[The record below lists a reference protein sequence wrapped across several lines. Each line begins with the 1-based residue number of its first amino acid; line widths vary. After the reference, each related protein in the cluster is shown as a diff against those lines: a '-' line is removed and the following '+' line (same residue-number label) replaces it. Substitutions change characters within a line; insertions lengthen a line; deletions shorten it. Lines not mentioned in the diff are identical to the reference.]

1 MSSGAVD
8 AMKKKVKQN
17 FLSPAEAYRSHEK
30 RKNVPGSPTHSQGPL
45 SKKDHPLPSAMI
57 TAETVSEYL
66 VSHPDFLEYFV
77 MEKVEVEQLE
87 RWIIRKSQRLKKK
100 PETKSGRKTSLS
112 RWKFCVHADKR
123 QMLQDLTQSLQQK
136 PTKDQVLWELA
147 NCICSAVNAD
157 GYKLFLSTKS
167 DPEDLRLIAAPEHAP
182 ASARNG
188 SGYGFDGD
196 HALPAYVAR
205 TQEPVRLSRGATDAK
220 FPEEVMQELQG
231 DIYHVQ
237 CQPIIQSD
245 GQLSAVLELW
255 RREGGGPFYEE
266 DEEIASS
273 YLVWGGIALH
283 YAQLYLNMNQQRKLN
298 DFLLAV
304 VKSIFQDMVSMDM
317 LVTKIMNFA
326 QRLVDADRASLFLVD
341 AKNKELY
348 ATIFD
353 IGIESQDSDGTNDID
368 FEQEEFSARPLKE
381 IRFPLGT
388 GIAGQVALTGEVL
401 NIRDA
406 YGDSRFNR
414 TVDQLTGYKT
424 HTILC
429 MPIYIRGSIIG
440 VVQMVNKRTGYFT
453 KEDEEAF
460 ETFAVYC
467 GLALHHAKLYD
478 KIRKSEQKYKVALE
492 VLSYHNTCT
501 EEEFALALRDGAPRE
516 IIGID
521 DYYFNPFDV
530 EDYEKARYA
539 IYMFADLFGLVN
551 FDKCSLV
558 KFTLTVRKNYR
569 KVPYH
574 NWTHGFS
581 VANSMYCIIKHS
593 KGVFQPHECLALYIG
608 ALCHDLDHRGK
619 NNKFMLDTESPLA
632 AIYSTS
638 TMEHH
643 HFNQTVTIL
652 QQEGH
657 NIFNKLSNSDY
668 KQVLGLLK
676 HCILATD
683 LAVFFPNKAR
693 LSSLVQ
699 TKTFSWTNTEH
710 RKLLQAIA
718 MTGSDLSASAKPW
731 DIQVETVKV
740 IFEEFY
746 EQGDAERATG
756 RTPIPMMDREQPE
769 QQPASQ
775 VGFLTGICVPCYQLL
790 YALIPETKPMLD
802 MCQRNLERWRK
813 IDQDIKGRGKDS
825 AP

>member
-1 MSSGAVD
+1 
-8 AMKKKVKQN
+8 
-17 FLSPAEAYRSHEK
+17 
-30 RKNVPGSPTHSQGPL
+30 
-45 SKKDHPLPSAMI
+45 
-57 TAETVSEYL
+57 
-66 VSHPDFLEYFV
+66 
-77 MEKVEVEQLE
+77 
-87 RWIIRKSQRLKKK
+87 
-100 PETKSGRKTSLS
+100 
-112 RWKFCVHADKR
+112 
-123 QMLQDLTQSLQQK
+123 
-136 PTKDQVLWELA
+136 
-147 NCICSAVNAD
+147 
-157 GYKLFLSTKS
+157 
-167 DPEDLRLIAAPEHAP
+167 
-182 ASARNG
+182 
-188 SGYGFDGD
+188 
-196 HALPAYVAR
+196 
-205 TQEPVRLSRGATDAK
+205 
-220 FPEEVMQELQG
+220 
-231 DIYHVQ
+231 
-237 CQPIIQSD
+237 
-245 GQLSAVLELW
+245 
-255 RREGGGPFYEE
+255 
-266 DEEIASS
+266 
-273 YLVWGGIALH
+273 
-283 YAQLYLNMNQQRKLN
+283 
-298 DFLLAV
+298 
-304 VKSIFQDMVSMDM
+304 
-317 LVTKIMNFA
+317 
-326 QRLVDADRASLFLVD
+326 
-341 AKNKELY
+341 
-348 ATIFD
+348 
-353 IGIESQDSDGTNDID
+353 
-368 FEQEEFSARPLKE
+368 
-381 IRFPLGT
+381 
-388 GIAGQVALTGEVL
+388 
-401 NIRDA
+401 
-406 YGDSRFNR
+406 
-414 TVDQLTGYKT
+414 
-424 HTILC
+424 
-429 MPIYIRGSIIG
+429 
-440 VVQMVNKRTGYFT
+440 MVNKRTGYFT

-460 ETFAVYC
+460 EMFAVYC

-501 EEEFALALRDGAPRE
+501 EEEFALALRDGAPPE

-740 IFEEFY
+740 STNYFVVISVYHRF
-746 EQGDAERATG
+746 
-756 RTPIPMMDREQPE
+756 
-769 QQPASQ
+769 
-775 VGFLTGICVPCYQLL
+775 
-790 YALIPETKPMLD
+790 
-802 MCQRNLERWRK
+802 
-813 IDQDIKGRGKDS
+813 
-825 AP
+825 